1 MSFDLALIDSDLSR
15 TPDGTIRTVTRADKL
30 KQDIVKIILT
40 PVGSV
45 KYHPWYGSAIDEG
58 TIGQVLPDSMLFQ
71 DITTAIQQ
79 SLSRLQTLQ
88 RAQASGQKVE
98 LSEILASVNDI
109 QIQRKYNDPR
119 QVNVIVVAMAKD
131 FNAVEEIFMISS

>member
-15 TPDGTIRTVTRADKL
+15 MPDGTIRTVNRANKL

-40 PVGSV
+40 PIGSLR
-45 KYHPWYGSAIDEG
+45 YHPWYGSSINEG
-58 TIGQVLPDSMLFQ
+58 TIGEVLPDSMLYQ

-88 RAQASGQKVE
+88 RAQASGQRVE

-109 QIQRKYNDPR
+109 QIQRNPSDPR
-119 QVNVIVVAMAKD
+119 QVNVIVVAMSKD
-131 FNAVEEIFMISS
+131 FTAVEEIFMIS

>member
-1 MSFDLALIDSDLSR
+1 MSFDLALINSDLSIK
-15 TPDGTIRTVTRADKL
+15 PDGTIRTVMRSDKL

-45 KYHPWYGSAIDEG
+45 KFHPWYGSAINEG
-58 TIGQVLPDSMLFQ
+58 TIGEVLPDSALFQ

-88 RAQASGQKVE
+88 RTQATGQRVE
-98 LSEILASVNDI
+98 LSEILATINDI
-109 QIQRKYNDPR
+109 QIQRKYDDPR
-119 QVNVIVVAMAKD
+119 QVNVIVVAMSKD
-131 FNAVEEIFMISS
+131 FTAVEEIFTIG